1 MVPIGN
7 PEFPEVNYGFS
18 GGVSYKGFD
27 FSFLFQGA
35 TNTSKIMGGKFQ
47 KPFDVNGGILGF
59 TVAERW
65 TPETAETA
73 LRPRLTLNYANPT
86 SYLPSSTWARD
97 GSYLRLRNVE
107 FAYRF
112 DRKLV
117 KKALG
122 IDGLRVYVNGQ
133 NLFTWDNLKFLDP
146 EGSTNDSWTY
156 PQVKVYNMGL
166 KVDF

>member
-1 MVPIGN
+1 
-7 PEFPEVNYGFS
+7 
-18 GGVSYKGFD
+18 
-27 FSFLFQGA
+27 
-35 TNTSKIMGGKFQ
+35 
-47 KPFDVNGGILGF
+47 NGGILAF

-73 LRPRLTLNYANPT
+73 QRPRLTLNYANPT
-86 SYLPSSTWARD
+86 SYLPSTTWLRD

-107 FAYRF
+107 FSYRF
-112 DRKLV
+112 ERKV
-117 KKALG
+117 IKKLLG

-133 NLFTWDNLKFLDP
+133 NLVPWDKLKFLDP

-156 PQVKVYNMGL
+156 PQLKVYNMGL